1 MIERTPKERLYWLMD
16 LLINNKIGPTD
27 FCNEFY
33 NTYENEVDDQDLS
46 KEEKEMFMI
55 VSQKG
60 SRYSEFEEELK
71 KYPKVYISKNELLNI
86 VIDASRKLEK

>member
-1 MIERTPKERLYWLMD
+1 MIERTPKERLYWLMH
-16 LLINNKIGPTD
+16 LLINNKIRPTD

-33 NTYENEVDDQDLS
+33 NTYEHEVDDKDLS
-46 KEEKEMFMI
+46 KDEKELFMV

-86 VIDASRKLEK
+86 VTDAYRKLK